1 MSRVSEIWNRRVNDE
16 MPFTRGEL
24 AAQRARETDDF
35 HTLSWP
41 ERDRRV
47 MEAMRAA

>member
-1 MSRVSEIWNRRVNDE
+1 MSFVSEIWKRRINNE

-24 AAQRARETDDF
+24 AAQRAREAEGF
-35 HTLSWP
+35 HTLSWA